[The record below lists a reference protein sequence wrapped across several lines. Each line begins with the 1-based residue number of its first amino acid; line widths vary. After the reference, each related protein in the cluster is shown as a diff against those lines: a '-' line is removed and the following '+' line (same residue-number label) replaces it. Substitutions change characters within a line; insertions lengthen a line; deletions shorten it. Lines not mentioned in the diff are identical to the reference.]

1 MSRTGPDERLTR
13 RRRWI
18 AAALAGVTIAAGLAV
33 HRLLPDTAA
42 SDIAGDALYAA
53 LIHLLV
59 VAAAPRLRIAG
70 VLLIALVWCTG
81 VELLQLT
88 GVPERAG
95 AAFPPA
101 MLVLG
106 TAFDPRD
113 LVVYAVTLVVVAGAD
128 AATTRM
134 RSRSSARGRTR

>member
-1 MSRTGPDERLTR
+1 MNAADADARPTR
-13 RRRWI
+13 RRRWA
-18 AAALAGVTIAAGLAV
+18 AAALAGSTIAAGLAV

-42 SDIAGDALYAA
+42 SDIAGDALYAV

-59 VAAAPRLRIAG
+59 VAAAPRLRVGG

-128 AATTRM
+128 AAATRL
-134 RSRSSARGRTR
+134 RSRSATRGRAR